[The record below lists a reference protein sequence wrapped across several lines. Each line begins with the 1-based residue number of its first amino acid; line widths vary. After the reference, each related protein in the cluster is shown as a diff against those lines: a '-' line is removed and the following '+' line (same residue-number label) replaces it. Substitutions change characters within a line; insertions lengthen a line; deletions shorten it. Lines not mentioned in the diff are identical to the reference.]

1 MLAFAGRPRAAFD
14 AYHASAEI
22 TLPLRCENST
32 GSVEVLLLVRRLK
45 ALDLFAT
52 QQTGKMR
59 QTIACTP
66 DGTIARFVLSTTR
79 PLDEADVDFYV
90 MDSRG
95 WVLARPSRLKVRY

>member
-14 AYHASAEI
+14 AYHASAEV

-45 ALDLFAT
+45 ALDLLAT

-79 PLDEADVDFYV
+79 PRDEADVDFYV